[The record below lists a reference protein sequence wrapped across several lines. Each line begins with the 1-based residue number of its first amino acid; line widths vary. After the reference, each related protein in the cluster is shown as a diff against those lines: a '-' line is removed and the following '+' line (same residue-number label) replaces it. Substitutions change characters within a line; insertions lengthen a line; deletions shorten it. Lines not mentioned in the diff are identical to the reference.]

1 MIGKYA
7 GIESAK
13 NVSKLLRYTSPPDA
27 FKSYGKVRYEVGC
40 DVACLHESLIYIF
53 PAMAAAKEAHATIVM
68 AGLDLPV
75 EAEGLD
81 RADLLLPGGRLPLT
95 WYEAGYIEMLP
106 MTSMP
111 LRLIDTLGYPGRT
124 YKLLNGST
132 VYPFGYGLSYTQFN
146 YTLIAAVELMNI
158 LLNKTQHC
166 HKFKYRDET
175 YKPSC
180 PAVLLDDLDRSEVV
194 FVYSK
199 PPDGIVGTHAKQVIG
214 FERVFAKAGQR
225 MEVNFVI
232 GVPKSLGIVDYT
244 GYKLFTIGDTR
255 DRGWRRSW
263 DLIPPSN

>member
-132 VYPFGYGLSYTQFN
+132 
-146 YTLIAAVELMNI
+146 
-158 LLNKTQHC
+158 
-166 HKFKYRDET
+166 
-175 YKPSC
+175 
-180 PAVLLDDLDRSEVV
+180 
-194 FVYSK
+194 